1 MCVYGSSLYSH
12 ISYHTFYLRV
22 LFDPSSHLSL
32 SFVKRPFPLS
42 VWLKLKVPLCHGT
55 KWCVCARPC
64 WTVMCLR
71 QWEPKCSAKTG
82 SRMCFRTAGV
92 LFTGYIHT
100 NRLIK
105 KATFSHSQNLYP
117 LGCECVTVAACDL
130 PFSAHRFVS
139 ACTPSVDE
147 LERGAL
153 VNGIQ
158 KFFCGAPPDRYSV

>member
-1 MCVYGSSLYSH
+1 MCVCVYGSSLYSH

-22 LFDPSSHLSL
+22 LFVPSSHLSH
-32 SFVKRPFPLS
+32 SS
-42 VWLKLKVPLCHGT
+42 LKVPLCHGT

-82 SRMCFRTAGV
+82 SRMCFRTARV

-105 KATFSHSQNLYP
+105 NPTFSHSQNLYR
-117 LGCECVTVAACDL
+117 LGCECVSVAACDL

-158 KFFCGAPPDRYSV
+158 KLFCGAPPDRYSV